1 MGIHVIQSQRLEV
14 LLNSVMDYISQPS
27 RSAVQIFNTQHFV
40 VPSAAQAQWLK
51 QKMAEQQGM
60 SANEQFHQ
68 KIRGFQW
75 YAYQQVLENKEQ
87 VQKANIPRLILK
99 WRTYQAL
106 QPFIQPEH
114 LSLSA
119 EHPLYSIVQR
129 IYDSADRLEQGV
141 EKQLK
146 KQGMLRRSAY
156 LTLFLAGGASLTR
169 PTYS

>member
-40 VPSAAQAQWLK
+40 VPSAAHAQWLK

-75 YAYQQVLENKEQ
+75 YAYQQ
-87 VQKANIPRLILK
+87 ILK
-99 WRTYQAL
+99 IKNK
-106 QPFIQPEH
+106 F
-114 LSLSA
+114 
-119 EHPLYSIVQR
+119 
-129 IYDSADRLEQGV
+129 
-141 EKQLK
+141 K
-146 KQGMLRRSAY
+146 KPI
-156 LTLFLAGGASLTR
+156 FHVWF
-169 PTYS
+169 